1 MSMPPTPSSIRPS
14 AGRIKR
20 IRRWLLLGTIV
31 PLGLLMGAATFQGL
45 WGADE
50 IRRTV
55 AIVNL
60 IVGSVVVLA
69 FMTVVA
75 RGILREAAAL
85 DLERSEIYQLYGQ
98 ARRAALVDA
107 LTGLGNHRAFQDE
120 LAFQLEE
127 AQWQGAPLALL
138 VFDVDGLKAV
148 NDGNGHDA
156 GDRLL
161 AAVGQITAAIMRR
174 GDRAFRVGGDEFA
187 VILPNSD
194 AAIGL
199 EVGRRMLAA
208 ALRGGDPTAPIA
220 PFSLSIGVSAYPDPS
235 PETHELY
242 RHADAALYWC
252 KRHGR
257 TAVVAYDP
265 SHHGDT
271 ATERPTAEL
280 AADVAAVLA
289 HRALRPV
296 YQPIFSMGAGLPVG
310 FEGLVRPT
318 DGAPFRDAGS
328 LFAAAELVNQTVE
341 LDLLCLEIVAA
352 GASELPEEAY
362 LSVNLSPRTLGSSL
376 FRASDVK
383 GILRRHSIPLDR
395 VVLELTEREE
405 VEDLD
410 ELRRNVEKLR
420 SAGLR
425 LAADDVGAGNA
436 GLRLLSEMQF
446 DIVKIDLS
454 LVQAGT
460 AHDPSHAI
468 LRALQ
473 GLAAQWNASVV
484 AEGIE
489 TSEQLAVVRGLGI
502 SAGQGYLL
510 GRPGKEPTADAID
523 LDGLISDH
531 LPLLSIVDRLK
542 SGQVSAPPFAARG

>member
-1 MSMPPTPSSIRPS
+1 VSMPPTPSSIRSS
-14 AGRIKR
+14 AGRMKR

-31 PLGLLMGAATFQGL
+31 PFGLLTGASTFQGL
-45 WGADE
+45 WDANE
-50 IRRTV
+50 PRRTV
-55 AIVNL
+55 AILLL

-75 RGILREAAAL
+75 RGILREAASL

-98 ARRAALVDA
+98 ARRAALVDG

-127 AQWQGAPLALL
+127 AEWQGAPLALL
-138 VFDVDGLKAV
+138 VFDVDGLKAI

-161 AAVGQITAAIMRR
+161 TAVGQITAAIMRR

-208 ALRGGDPTAPIA
+208 ALRGGDPTAPIE

-235 PETHELY
+235 HETHELY

-257 TAVVAYDP
+257 TAVVEYDP
-265 SHHGDT
+265 RHHGDT

-280 AADVAAVLA
+280 AADVATVLA
-289 HRALRPV
+289 NRALGPV

-318 DGAPFRDAGS
+318 DGAPFHDAGS

-352 GASELPEEAY
+352 GASQLPEEAY

-383 GILRRHSIPLDR
+383 GILRRYSIPLDR
-395 VVLELTEREE
+395 VVLELTERET

-410 ELRRNVEKLR
+410 ELRRNVKTLR

-510 GRPGKEPTADAID
+510 GRPGNEPSADPID

-542 SGQVSAPPFAARG
+542 SGQVAAPPFAARG

>member
-1 MSMPPTPSSIRPS
+1 
-14 AGRIKR
+14 
-20 IRRWLLLGTIV
+20 
-31 PLGLLMGAATFQGL
+31 MGAATFQGL

-55 AIVNL
+55 AIVIL
-60 IVGSVVVLA
+60 IVGSIVVLA

-98 ARRAALVDA
+98 ARRAALVDG

-208 ALRGGDPTAPIA
+208 ALRGGDPSAPIE

-289 HRALRPV
+289 
-296 YQPIFSMGAGLPVG
+296 QSGAPSGLP
-310 FEGLVRPT
+310 
-318 DGAPFRDAGS
+318 A
-328 LFAAAELVNQTVE
+328 
-341 LDLLCLEIVAA
+341 DLLD
-352 GASELPEEAY
+352 G
-362 LSVNLSPRTLGSSL
+362 
-376 FRASDVK
+376 
-383 GILRRHSIPLDR
+383 
-395 VVLELTEREE
+395 
-405 VEDLD
+405 
-410 ELRRNVEKLR
+410 
-420 SAGLR
+420 
-425 LAADDVGAGNA
+425 
-436 GLRLLSEMQF
+436 
-446 DIVKIDLS
+446 
-454 LVQAGT
+454 
-460 AHDPSHAI
+460 
-468 LRALQ
+468 
-473 GLAAQWNASVV
+473 
-484 AEGIE
+484 
-489 TSEQLAVVRGLGI
+489 
-502 SAGQGYLL
+502 
-510 GRPGKEPTADAID
+510 GRPAGRLRGSRPADGRRAV
-523 LDGLISDH
+523 
-531 LPLLSIVDRLK
+531 P
-542 SGQVSAPPFAARG
+542 

>member
-1 MSMPPTPSSIRPS
+1 MPPTPSSIRS
-14 AGRIKR
+14 AAGRMKR
-20 IRRWLLLGTIV
+20 IRRWLVLGTIV
-31 PLGLLMGAATFQGL
+31 PFSVLMGAATFQGF
-45 WGADE
+45 WDADDA
-50 IRRTV
+50 RRTV
-55 AIVNL
+55 AILIL
-60 IVGSVVVLA
+60 IVGSVVVPA
-69 FMTVVA
+69 FMAVVA
-75 RGILREAAAL
+75 RGILREAASL
-85 DLERSEIYQLYGQ
+85 DLERAEIYQLYGQ
-98 ARRAALVDA
+98 ARRAALVDG

-138 VFDVDGLKAV
+138 IFDVDGLKAV

-161 AAVGQITAAIMRR
+161 AAVGQITATIMRR

-187 VILPNSD
+187 IILPNSD
-194 AAIGL
+194 VAIGL

-208 ALRGGDPTAPIA
+208 ALRGGDPSAPIE
-220 PFSLSIGVSAYPDPS
+220 PFSLSVGVSAYPDPS

-265 SHHGDT
+265 GHHGET
-271 ATERPTAEL
+271 ASERPAAEL
-280 AADVAAVLA
+280 AADVVTVLA
-289 HRALRPV
+289 KRALRPA
-296 YQPIFSMGAGLPVG
+296 YQPIFSMETGLPVG

-318 DGAPFRDAGS
+318 DGAPFRDAGA
-328 LFAAAELVNQTVE
+328 LFAAAEVANQTVE

-352 GASELPEEAY
+352 GAAQLPEDAY

-383 GILRRHSIPLDR
+383 GIFRRHSIALDR
-395 VVLELTEREE
+395 IVLELTERET

-410 ELRRNVEKLR
+410 ELRRNVKALR

-446 DIVKIDLS
+446 DVVKIDLS

-473 GLAAQWNASVV
+473 GLAAQWDASVV

-510 GRPGKEPTADAID
+510 GRPGKAPNAEPID
-523 LDGLISDH
+523 LDGLVSDH

-542 SGQVSAPPFAARG
+542 SGQVTVPPFAAEG

>member
-1 MSMPPTPSSIRPS
+1 MPPAPSSIRS
-14 AGRIKR
+14 AAGRMNR
-20 IRRWLLLGTIV
+20 IRRWLVLGTV
-31 PLGLLMGAATFQGL
+31 LPFGALVGAAAVQGL
-45 WGADE
+45 WGGHDVGRIVA
-50 IRRTV
+50 IAILTV
-55 AIVNL
+55 A
-60 IVGSVVVLA
+60 SVVVLGFMA
-69 FMTVVA
+69 FAA
-75 RGILREAAAL
+75 RRILHEAAAL
-85 DLERSEIYQLYGQ
+85 DLERNEIYQLYGQ
-98 ARRAALVDA
+98 ARRAALIDG

-127 AQWQGAPLALL
+127 AQWQGSPLALL

-148 NDGNGHDA
+148 NDGDGHDA

-161 AAVGQITAAIMRR
+161 TAVGQITAAIMRR

-194 AAIGL
+194 VEIGL
-199 EVGRRMLAA
+199 EVGRRMLTS
-208 ALRGGDPTAPIA
+208 ALGGGDPSAPVE

-265 SHHGDT
+265 SHHGDSV
-271 ATERPTAEL
+271 TERPTAEL
-280 AADVAAVLA
+280 AADVATVLA
-289 HRALRPV
+289 NRALRPV
-296 YQPIFSMGAGLPVG
+296 YQPIFSMKSGRPVG

-318 DGAPFRDAGS
+318 DGSPFVDAGS
-328 LFAAAELVNQTVE
+328 LFAAAEMVNQTVE
-341 LDLLCLEIVAA
+341 LDLLCLGIVAA
-352 GASELPEEAY
+352 GAAALPEDSY

-383 GILRRHSIPLDR
+383 GIFRRHSIALDR
-395 VVLELTEREE
+395 VVLELTERET
-405 VEDLD
+405 VEDLE
-410 ELRRNVEKLR
+410 ELRRNVKALR

-446 DIVKIDLS
+446 DVVKIDLS
-454 LVQAGT
+454 LVQSGA

-489 TSEQLAVVRGLGI
+489 TSEQLTVVRGLGI
-502 SAGQGYLL
+502 TAGQGYLL
-510 GRPGKEPTADAID
+510 GRPGRQPVADPID
-523 LDGLISDH
+523 LDGLIGTEH
-531 LPLLSIVDRLK
+531 APYMPIAERIRLV
-542 SGQVSAPPFAARG
+542 QMAEPPVAAEG

>member
-1 MSMPPTPSSIRPS
+1 VSMPPNLSSIRS
-14 AGRIKR
+14 AAGRMKR

-31 PLGLLMGAATFQGL
+31 PFGLLMGAATFQGL
-45 WGADE
+45 WDADE
-50 IRRTV
+50 TRRTV
-55 AIVNL
+55 AILLL
-60 IVGSVVVLA
+60 IVGSIVVPA
-69 FMTVVA
+69 FMAVVA
-75 RGILREAAAL
+75 RGVLREAAAL

-98 ARRAALVDA
+98 ARRAALVDG

-138 VFDVDGLKAV
+138 VFDVDGLKAI

-161 AAVGQITAAIMRR
+161 AAVGRITAAIMRR

-208 ALRGGDPTAPIA
+208 ALRGGDPTAPIE
-220 PFSLSIGVSAYPDPS
+220 PFSLSIGVSAFPDPS

-265 SHHGDT
+265 GHHGDT
-271 ATERPTAEL
+271 ATERPIAEL
-280 AADVAAVLA
+280 AAEVATVLA
-289 HRALRPV
+289 NRALRPV
-296 YQPIFSMGAGLPVG
+296 YQPIFSMQAGLPVG

-328 LFAAAELVNQTVE
+328 LFAGAELVNQTVE

-352 GASELPEEAY
+352 GASQLPEEAY

-383 GILRRHSIPLDR
+383 GIFRRHSIALDR
-395 VVLELTEREE
+395 IVLELTERET

-410 ELRRNVEKLR
+410 ELRRNVDTLR

-446 DIVKIDLS
+446 DVVKIDLS

-510 GRPGKEPTADAID
+510 GRPGKEPTAAPID

-542 SGQVSAPPFAARG
+542 SGQVAAPPFAARG

>member
-1 MSMPPTPSSIRPS
+1 MSMPPTPSSIRSS
-14 AGRIKR
+14 AGRMKR

-31 PLGLLMGAATFQGL
+31 PFGLLMGAATFQGL

-55 AIVNL
+55 AIVIL

-98 ARRAALVDA
+98 ARRAALVDG

-208 ALRGGDPTAPIA
+208 ALRGGDPTAPIE

-280 AADVAAVLA
+280 AADIASVLA
-289 HRALRPV
+289 HR
-296 YQPIFSMGAGLPVG
+296 GAPSGLPAHLLDG
-310 FEGLVRPT
+310 GRP
-318 DGAPFRDAGS
+318 AG
-328 LFAAAELVNQTVE
+328 
-341 LDLLCLEIVAA
+341 
-352 GASELPEEAY
+352 
-362 LSVNLSPRTLGSSL
+362 R
-376 FRASDVK
+376 
-383 GILRRHSIPLDR
+383 
-395 VVLELTEREE
+395 
-405 VEDLD
+405 
-410 ELRRNVEKLR
+410 
-420 SAGLR
+420 
-425 LAADDVGAGNA
+425 
-436 GLRLLSEMQF
+436 
-446 DIVKIDLS
+446 
-454 LVQAGT
+454 
-460 AHDPSHAI
+460 
-468 LRALQ
+468 
-473 GLAAQWNASVV
+473 
-484 AEGIE
+484 
-489 TSEQLAVVRGLGI
+489 VRG
-502 SAGQGYLL
+502 SRPAD
-510 GRPGKEPTADAID
+510 GRRAVP
-523 LDGLISDH
+523 
-531 LPLLSIVDRLK
+531 
-542 SGQVSAPPFAARG
+542 

>member
-1 MSMPPTPSSIRPS
+1 MSMPPTPLSIRS
-14 AGRIKR
+14 AAGRMKR
-20 IRRWLLLGTIV
+20 IRRWLVLGTIV
-31 PLGLLMGAATFQGL
+31 PFGLLMGAATFQGL
-45 WGADE
+45 WDADE
-50 IRRTV
+50 TRRTV
-55 AIVNL
+55 AILIL
-60 IVGSVVVLA
+60 IVGSVVVPA

-75 RGILREAAAL
+75 RGILREAASL
-85 DLERSEIYQLYGQ
+85 DLERSEIYQLYGA
-98 ARRAALVDA
+98 ARRAALVDG

-161 AAVGQITAAIMRR
+161 AAVGRITSAIMRR

-194 AAIGL
+194 VAIGL
-199 EVGRRMLAA
+199 EVGRRMLTA
-208 ALRGGDPTAPIA
+208 ALGGGDPTAPVE

-265 SHHGDT
+265 LHHGET
-271 ATERPTAEL
+271 ATDRPTAEL
-280 AADVAAVLA
+280 AADVVTVLA
-289 HRALRPV
+289 KRALRPV
-296 YQPIFSMGAGLPVG
+296 YQPIFSMETGLPIG

-328 LFAAAELVNQTVE
+328 LFAAAEVVSQTVE
-341 LDLLCLEIVAA
+341 LDLLCLDIVAS
-352 GASELPEEAY
+352 GAVELPEGAY

-383 GILRRHSIPLDR
+383 GIFRRYSIALDR
-395 VVLELTEREE
+395 VVLELTEREM

-410 ELRRNVEKLR
+410 ELRRNVKALR
-420 SAGLR
+420 AAGLR

-502 SAGQGYLL
+502 CAGQGYLL
-510 GRPGKEPTADAID
+510 GRPGKEPSAAPID
-523 LDGLISDH
+523 LNGLISDH
-531 LPLLSIVDRLK
+531 LPYLSIVDRLK
-542 SGQVSAPPFAARG
+542 SGEVAATPIAARG

>member
-1 MSMPPTPSSIRPS
+1 MSMPPTPSSIRSS
-14 AGRIKR
+14 AGRMNR

-31 PLGLLMGAATFQGL
+31 PFGLLMGAATFQGL

-50 IRRTV
+50 TRRTV
-55 AIVNL
+55 AIVIL

-85 DLERSEIYQLYGQ
+85 DLERSRSTSSTARPDGQ
-98 ARRAALVDA
+98 PWSTR

-194 AAIGL
+194 VEHRTRSRATDAHRG
-199 EVGRRMLAA
+199 A
-208 ALRGGDPTAPIA
+208 RGGDPSAPIE

-280 AADVAAVLA
+280 AADVATVLA
-289 HRALRPV
+289 IGP
-296 YQPIFSMGAGLPVG
+296 S
-310 FEGLVRPT
+310 VRSTSRSSRWGP
-318 DGAPFRDAGS
+318 ACRS
-328 LFAAAELVNQTVE
+328 
-341 LDLLCLEIVAA
+341 
-352 GASELPEEAY
+352 ASRVSSGRRTARR
-362 LSVNLSPRTLGSSL
+362 SVTRGPSSPR
-376 FRASDVK
+376 
-383 GILRRHSIPLDR
+383 
-395 VVLELTEREE
+395 
-405 VEDLD
+405 
-410 ELRRNVEKLR
+410 R
-420 SAGLR
+420 S
-425 LAADDVGAGNA
+425 
-436 GLRLLSEMQF
+436 
-446 DIVKIDLS
+446 
-454 LVQAGT
+454 
-460 AHDPSHAI
+460 
-468 LRALQ
+468 
-473 GLAAQWNASVV
+473 W
-484 AEGIE
+484 
-489 TSEQLAVVRGLGI
+489 
-502 SAGQGYLL
+502 
-510 GRPGKEPTADAID
+510 
-523 LDGLISDH
+523 
-531 LPLLSIVDRLK
+531 
-542 SGQVSAPPFAARG
+542 

>member
-31 PLGLLMGAATFQGL
+31 PFGLLMGAATFQGL
-45 WGADE
+45 WGADDL
-50 IRRTV
+50 RRTV
-55 AIVNL
+55 AIVIL
-60 IVGSVVVLA
+60 MVGSVVVLA

-85 DLERSEIYQLYGQ
+85 DQERSEIYQLYGQ
-98 ARRAALVDA
+98 ARRAAPVDA

-208 ALRGGDPTAPIA
+208 ALRGGDPTAPIE

-235 PETHELY
+235 PETRELY

-257 TAVVAYDP
+257 TAVVTYDP

-271 ATERPTAEL
+271 ATERPTA
-280 AADVAAVLA
+280 
-289 HRALRPV
+289 
-296 YQPIFSMGAGLPVG
+296 
-310 FEGLVRPT
+310 
-318 DGAPFRDAGS
+318 
-328 LFAAAELVNQTVE
+328 NW
-341 LDLLCLEIVAA
+341 
-352 GASELPEEAY
+352 
-362 LSVNLSPRTLGSSL
+362 PRTSRRCWRVGRSVRSTSPSSRCRPACRSGPTCCRPADGR
-376 FRASDVK
+376 RAV
-383 GILRRHSIPLDR
+383 P
-395 VVLELTEREE
+395 
-405 VEDLD
+405 
-410 ELRRNVEKLR
+410 
-420 SAGLR
+420 
-425 LAADDVGAGNA
+425 
-436 GLRLLSEMQF
+436 
-446 DIVKIDLS
+446 
-454 LVQAGT
+454 
-460 AHDPSHAI
+460 
-468 LRALQ
+468 
-473 GLAAQWNASVV
+473 
-484 AEGIE
+484 
-489 TSEQLAVVRGLGI
+489 
-502 SAGQGYLL
+502 
-510 GRPGKEPTADAID
+510 
-523 LDGLISDH
+523 
-531 LPLLSIVDRLK
+531 
-542 SGQVSAPPFAARG
+542 